1 MDARLA
7 VVTQVLVQ
15 VIKALQELSD
25 EDFDG
30 LMRGEVEAC
39 VSFVQPAAGKQ
50 ERRQAAAT
58 AGAEVAEEAFGEVRA
73 RLAAADSREEGQ
85 RIVEE
90 AFAEKGRLFAFAR
103 WLDLPVQRN
112 HAAKR
117 IREKVVTHTV
127 GRRLSGEAVRGDAG
141 GTGGTGGEER
151 G

>member
-39 VSFVQPAAGKQ
+39 VSFVRPAARKQ
-50 ERRQAAAT
+50 ERRQAAAPVT
-58 AGAEVAEEAFGEVRA
+58 AVAEVAEEAFGEVRA

-112 HAAKR
+112 HPAKR

-141 GTGGTGGEER
+141 GTGGGER